1 MNIIIPHSVIVGT
14 AAVGTI
20 GAVTLTLA
28 EAVPPVPPSV
38 EVTFPVVLFFTPVL
52 VPVTLTEKVQL
63 PMAVRLPPLRMIVP
77 DPAVAVIVLP
87 PHVPVRPLGVEITR
101 PGGSVSV
108 KPTPVNAVE
117 VLGLFIVKLNAVD
130 PFS

>member
-38 EVTFPVVLFFTPVL
+38 EVTFPVVLFFTPAL
-52 VPVTLTEKVQL
+52 VAVTLTEKVQL

-77 DPAVAVIVLP
+77 DPAVAVIVPPQLP
-87 PHVPVRPLGVEITR
+87 FSPLGVEITR

-108 KPTPVNAVE
+108 KPMPVNAVE